1 MFNSVFLKSCVIACS
16 IAMSTTLFL
25 QGCSSG
31 SGGGSTQGTGQNYSG
46 PGSKWDISLAGDG
59 TFNIIHYPS
68 IGANSDYTV
77 QGNYIRQ
84 SSGFVTLTV
93 TGGSGTGN
101 PPVGSEAWAIEV
113 PGYAF
118 LLRPVDDDQLVAMVT
133 SGACP
138 TADID
143 ANWVVVKKDDN
154 FNGNAGAD
162 LADNDFFG
170 TFNYDSATDT
180 ASLPVF
186 KSLTSG
192 FPSLTADTFPNGSCS
207 GGIMEL
213 GDAAMYLTITGGAI
227 VHIGV
232 DTPND
237 ATDDSF
243 IFALTQKAI
252 TNVNNLD
259 ASYAGILFD
268 DNMDIGQQISPVKLT
283 CTSGSCAGSLV
294 SNVITGAAVQG
305 ATAEVELTGTVDS
318 IAPGLITGTIS
329 YDGTVTGN
337 LACMADINALST
349 GKKII
354 SCVGQ
359 SPDDNQAMFNVIFVS
374 I

>member
-1 MFNSVFLKSCVIACS
+1 MFNPGFLKSCVIACS
-16 IAMSTTLFL
+16 IATAAALFL
-25 QGCSSG
+25 QACSSS
-31 SGGGSTQGTGQNYSG
+31 SGGGSTQGTAQDYSG
-46 PGSKWDISLAGDG
+46 PGSKWDINLAIDG

-68 IGANSDYTV
+68 IGATSDYTV
-77 QGNYIRQ
+77 QGDYTRQ
-84 SSGFVTLTV
+84 SSGFITLTV
-93 TGGSGTGN
+93 TGGSGTGG
-101 PPVGSEAWAIEV
+101 PSVGSEAWAVEV

-138 TADID
+138 TADFD

-154 FNGNAGAD
+154 QNGNAGAD
-162 LADNDFFG
+162 LANNDFFG
-170 TFNYDSATDT
+170 TFNYDFATTT
-180 ASLPVF
+180 ASLPELRAL
-186 KSLTSG
+186 SSG
-192 FPSLTADTFPNGSCS
+192 FPSITPDIFPTGSCS
-207 GGIMEL
+207 GGIMEI
-213 GDAAMYLTITGGAI
+213 GDAAMYLTVTGGAI

-232 DTPND
+232 DTPD
-237 ATDDSF
+237 DTTDDSF

-268 DNMDIGQQISPVKLT
+268 DSMGIGQQISPVKLT

-294 SNVITGAAVQG
+294 SNVTTGAAVQG

-318 IAPGLITGTIS
+318 IAPGFITGTIS

-337 LACMADINALST
+337 LACMADIDALST

-359 SPDDNQAMFNVIFVS
+359 SPNDNEAMFNVIFVS